1 MIRSMSI
8 AVAMVMLAILWL
20 GPLPSLAPPS
30 FAAHMT
36 LHMGVVAVAAPLIAF
51 GVANGAADPAER
63 WPRVF
68 SAIPASLLELVV
80 VWAWHTPAL
89 HDAARTT
96 TLGIGMEQGL
106 FLTSGLLLWLSA
118 LGGAGKNRQR
128 LTAGM
133 LALLLTSAH
142 MTLLGALLGLSS
154 RPLYAHVASP
164 LSMAAQ
170 LDDQHLGGAIMLVV
184 GGIAYLAGGVW
195 LATRLL
201 DDRLRERQR
210 PMPWGGV

>member
-1 MIRSMSI
+1 MIRSMSL
-8 AVAMVMLAILWL
+8 AVGVVTLALIWL
-20 GPLPSLAPPS
+20 GPLPSLASHS
-30 FAAHMT
+30 FAAHMA
-36 LHMGVVAVAAPLIAF
+36 LHMGVVAVAAPFMAF
-51 GVANGAADPAER
+51 GIAGAAADPAEK
-63 WPRVF
+63 WPLVF

-89 HDAARTT
+89 HHAARTS
-96 TLGIGMEQGL
+96 TLGLCLEQGL
-106 FLTSGLLLWLSA
+106 FLTAGLLLWLSA
-118 LGGAGKNRQR
+118 LGGARKNRQR

-154 RPLYAHVASP
+154 RPLYTHVASP
-164 LSMAAQ
+164 LSAAAQ
-170 LDDQHLGGAIMLVV
+170 LDDQHLGGVIMLVV

-201 DDRLRERQR
+201 DDRLRERRR
-210 PMPWGGV
+210 PMPWGGI

>member
-1 MIRSMSI
+1 MMQLMALAIG
-8 AVAMVMLAILWL
+8 VVMLAFLWL
-20 GPLPSLAPPS
+20 GPLPSLASHS

-51 GVANGAADPAER
+51 GLASGAADPAEK
-63 WPRVF
+63 WPHVF
-68 SAIPASLLELVV
+68 SAIPASLLELAV
-80 VWAWHTPAL
+80 VWAWHTPSL
-89 HDAARTT
+89 HHAARTT
-96 TLGIGMEQGL
+96 TLGLCMEQGF
-106 FLTSGLLLWLSA
+106 FLTTGLLLWVSA

-154 RPLYAHVASP
+154 RPLFLHVASP
-164 LSMAAQ
+164 QSTAAQ
-170 LDDQHLGGAIMLVV
+170 LDDQHLGGVIMLVV

-201 DDRLRERQR
+201 DDRLRERPR
-210 PMPWGGV
+210 PVPWGGI

>member
-1 MIRSMSI
+1 MQVMALAIG
-8 AVAMVMLAILWL
+8 VVMLAFLWL
-20 GPLPSLAPPS
+20 GPLPSLASHS

-51 GVANGAADPAER
+51 GLASGAADPAEK

-68 SAIPASLLELVV
+68 SAIPASLLELAV
-80 VWAWHTPAL
+80 VWAWHTPSL
-89 HDAARTT
+89 HHAARTT
-96 TLGIGMEQGL
+96 TLGLCMEQGF
-106 FLTSGLLLWLSA
+106 FLTTGLLLWVSA
-118 LGGAGKNRQR
+118 LGGARKNRQR

-154 RPLYAHVASP
+154 RPLFLHVASP
-164 LSMAAQ
+164 QSTAAQ
-170 LDDQHLGGAIMLVV
+170 LDDQHLGGVIMLVA

-201 DDRLRERQR
+201 DDRRRERPR
-210 PMPWGGV
+210 PVPWGGI

>member
-1 MIRSMSI
+1 MIGSMLL
-8 AVAMVMLAILWL
+8 AVGVVTLALIWL
-20 GPLPSLAPPS
+20 GPLPRLALHS

-51 GVANGAADPAER
+51 GIACAAADPAEK

-89 HDAARTT
+89 HHVARTST
-96 TLGIGMEQGL
+96 FGFCLEQSL

-118 LGGAGKNRQR
+118 LGGARKNPQR

-164 LSMAAQ
+164 LSAAAQ
-170 LDDQHLGGAIMLVV
+170 LDDQHLGGVIMLVV

-195 LATRLL
+195 LATRVL
-201 DDRLRERQR
+201 DDPLRARRR
-210 PMPWGGV
+210 PVPWGGI